1 MFENLFPK
9 MQTRSKGG
17 ARSRKYRRGGKS
29 KTTGGKS
36 KTTGGKS
43 KTMGGKRKR
52 GGNRK
57 RRQSKRKP
65 MRGGGWGEKNETSLF

>member
-36 KTTGGKS
+36 KTMGGKS
-43 KTMGGKRKR
+43 KTMGGKRKW
-52 GGNRK
+52 GGKRK
-57 RRQSKRKP
+57 QRQSKHKS
-65 MRGGGWGEKNETSLF
+65 MIGGG

>member
-29 KTTGGKS
+29 KTMGGKS
-36 KTTGGKS
+36 KAT
-43 KTMGGKRKR
+43 GGKRKQT
-52 GGNRK
+52 
-57 RRQSKRKP
+57 QSKRKS
-65 MRGGGWGEKNETSLF
+65 MSGG

>member
-36 KTTGGKS
+36 KTMGGKS
-43 KTMGGKRKR
+43 KATGGKRKQT
-52 GGNRK
+52 
-57 RRQSKRKP
+57 QSKRKS
-65 MRGGGWGEKNETSLF
+65 MSGG

>member
-29 KTTGGKS
+29 KTM
-36 KTTGGKS
+36 GGKS

-52 GGNRK
+52 GGKRK
-57 RRQSKRKP
+57 QRQSKRKS
-65 MRGGGWGEKNETSLF
+65 MKGG